1 MTINGEQVVV
11 GHDGHFTASVPLQTG
26 TNELRVE
33 AEDLTGRRTA
43 QTSTL
48 VRLPAHRPELTP
60 VAGPLWTTP

>member
-1 MTINGEQVVV
+1 MTINGAPVAV
-11 GHDGHFTASVPLQTG
+11 GPDGHFTASVPVQTG

-48 VRLPAHRPELTP
+48 VRLPAQRPELTP
-60 VAGPLWTTP
+60 VAAPLWKP